1 MPDAYI
7 CRDLRRTKIT
17 RKACDTAEY
26 IEFFLSPEIVMHDS
40 VIFVNENENYE
51 KRKNNDSINEN

>member
-1 MPDAYI
+1 M
-7 CRDLRRTKIT
+7 
-17 RKACDTAEY
+17 AEY

-51 KRKNNDSINEN
+51 KRKNNDSINENEN